1 MQFEYQRHPQEVG
14 RKKRFVRKK
23 IWKRSVKVLLRGAV

>member
-14 RKKRFVRKK
+14 RKKKVCKK
-23 IWKRSVKVLLRGAV
+23 EDLEKVSESVA

>member
-1 MQFEYQRHPQEVG
+1 MQFEYQRHPPEVG
-14 RKKRFVRKK
+14 RKKKFVRKK